1 MRYQIVKWADYQHYK
16 DRCPPWIKL
25 HFSLLSSRTWVMADD
40 ASRSLMIV
48 SMLLASHDDAR
59 DGSFDGDEE
68 YVARVG
74 YLKKSPNFKALVSSG
89 FLTPLYDAL
98 ADASTCEQKIAKDT
112 TETETETETD
122 HKTPG
127 QCNAQ
132 FNASVPDSPP
142 PNVDRSDMPTATA
155 RRVYAHWRE
164 RRLVSMPGTR
174 PAMEPSKTDL
184 TLIVKALS
192 LGLPCEEG
200 ETPEQYCMR
209 AIDGVYS
216 DPNGARYSHIQSLFR
231 NAHNLALNHE
241 RVRDIAVRAPE
252 PLTSAQKR
260 AIADE
265 KAKGER
271 IADMRRNIPEDLA
284 KLCGIDL
291 DKDPLE
297 QPEAFGK

>member
-1 MRYQIVKWADYQHYK
+1 M
-16 DRCPPWIKL
+16 
-25 HFSLLSSRTWVMADD
+25 LSSKTWVMADD
-40 ASRSLMIV
+40 PSRVLMIV

-68 YVARVG
+68 YIARVG

-89 FLTPLYDAL
+89 FLIPMYDVL
-98 ADASTCEQKIAKDT
+98 ADASVCKQKIAKDT

-127 QCNAQ
+127 QYNEQ

-142 PNVDRSDMPTATA
+142 PKVDRSDMPTATA
-155 RRVYAHWRE
+155 RRIYAHWRE

-174 PAMEPSKTDL
+174 PAQEPSKTDL
-184 TLIVKALS
+184 TLIIKSLS

-260 AIADE
+260 AIADQRARE
-265 KAKGER
+265 ER

-284 KLCGIDL
+284 RLTGIDL
-291 DKDPLE
+291 DKDPLLQE
-297 QPEAFGK
+297 QFRK